1 MLLFFWYRI
10 QMKRW
15 FLVKREIV
23 FIVER
28 SIMPDIENENRHN
41 YELLIEKIQSLEK
54 RLSGIESMLRIEWVG
69 EEGEIKPQVKPEELH
84 TAEDAE
90 SKIVE
95 YGLAWLGSIV
105 FLFGI
110 IFLMSYMEN
119 IGYIISSKVIAYLA
133 TFLLL
138 TFSYFS
144 RKSFPIL
151 VHVLNICSILLLYYI
166 TARLHFFSEHPLITW
181 IGIDLL
187 LLLIIIGIQIYTAL
201 RKNSEF
207 LGIIAIAL
215 CITTAIFSDS
225 TYISLMILTA
235 TSIGAVILFY
245 KKLWWRLLIFSLF
258 MVYLT
263 HLLWLFSNPI
273 MGNQMKIVE
282 SPQYNILFLLGYGIV
297 YAFTIFISKDKLE
310 SNAAL
315 ISTSIWNA
323 LCFSLLLL
331 MNVLSFYTENYT
343 LIFTAIASFCL
354 IFAVIL
360 KLKSSRNFAPATY
373 ACFGFMAFSI
383 AVYGYSGL
391 PNAYFLLVLQSLLV
405 VSMALWFRSQII
417 VVANSFLFVSI
428 LLIYLISSE
437 SVDIINFAFAF
448 TAFATARILSWK
460 KERLTLETEVFRN
473 IYLIVVFFMTLYSLN
488 HALPSQYVTLAWTAA
503 AIGFF
508 MLSILLGKI
517 KYRWMSILTII
528 VTGGH
533 LFFIDLGQMEIGY
546 RVIAFLVFAVISIG
560 GSLYYTKR
568 IHKK

>member
-1 MLLFFWYRI
+1 
-10 QMKRW
+10 
-15 FLVKREIV
+15 
-23 FIVER
+23 
-28 SIMPDIENENRHN
+28 MPRTENENRHN

-69 EEGEIKPQVKPEELH
+69 EEQVLKPHAKPEELP
-84 TAEDAE
+84 TTEEAE

-95 YGLAWLGSIV
+95 YGLAWLGSVV

-110 IFLMSYMEN
+110 VFLMAYTESL
-119 IGYIISSKVIAYLA
+119 GYLISSKIIAYLS
-133 TFLLL
+133 TFILL
-138 TFSYFS
+138 TFSYFF

-151 VHVLNICSILLLYYI
+151 VHVLNICGVLLLYYI
-166 TARLHFFSEHPLITW
+166 TARLHFFTEKPLISQM
-181 IGIDLL
+181 GIDLL
-187 LLLIIIGIQIYTAL
+187 LLFVIIGIQTYHAI

-207 LGIIAIAL
+207 LGIIAITL

-245 KKLWWRLLIFSLF
+245 KQLWWRLLIFSLF
-258 MVYLT
+258 MVYLA
-263 HLLWLFSNPI
+263 HLLWLFSNPV
-273 MGNQMKIVE
+273 MGNQMRIVE
-282 SPQYNILFLLGYGIV
+282 LSQYNILFLLGYGII
-297 YAFTIFISKDKLE
+297 YAFSIFISKDKLE

-315 ISTSIWNA
+315 IATSIWNA
-323 LCFSLLLL
+323 LCFSFLLLL
-331 MNVLSFYTENYT
+331 NVMSFYAENYT

-373 ACFGFMAFSI
+373 ACFGFMAFSA
-383 AVYGYSGL
+383 AVYGFSGL
-391 PNAYFLLVLQSLLV
+391 PDAYFLLVLQSLLV

-428 LLIYLISSE
+428 LLIYLITSE
-437 SVDIINFAFAF
+437 SVDVINFAFAF
-448 TAFATARILSWK
+448 TAFATARILNWR

-473 IYLIVVFFMTLYSLN
+473 IYLMVVFFMVLYGLN
-488 HALPSQYVTLAWTAA
+488 HALPSQYVTLAWTAS
-503 AIGFF
+503 AIVFF
-508 MLSILLGKI
+508 ILSILLGKI
-517 KYRWMSILTII
+517 KYRWMSILTIV

-533 LFFIDLGQMEIGY
+533 LFFIDLSQMEIGY
-546 RVIAFLVFAVISIG
+546 RVIAFLVFAIISMG
-560 GSLYYTKR
+560 VSLYYTKR